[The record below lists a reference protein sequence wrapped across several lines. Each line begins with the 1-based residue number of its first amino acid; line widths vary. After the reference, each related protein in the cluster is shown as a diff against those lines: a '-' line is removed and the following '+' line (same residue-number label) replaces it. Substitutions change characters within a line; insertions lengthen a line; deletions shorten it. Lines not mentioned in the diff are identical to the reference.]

1 MARILVIEDNPELAG
16 AIRHN
21 LEFEGYDVIVAA
33 DGLAGIEAV
42 RSYAPNAIILD
53 AMLPRADGFQVLR
66 TIRGEGIQTPVM
78 MLTALGEEADQIRA
92 YRLDADQYVTKPF
105 RLVDLL
111 ERLAM
116 MLRRAAAL
124 SATATTPSSSE
135 LRFGN
140 VVADPV
146 SRKVTKRGHEV
157 SITPRALDLLFALAA
172 KPGAVLTRQD
182 LLRVVWKHQAA
193 VVTRTVDSHISELRQ
208 KLEDSPEDPKHIIT
222 VWKAGYRFDAEPS
235 DETGD

>member
-1 MARILVIEDNPELAG
+1 MPRILVIEDNAELAA

-21 LEFEGYDVIVAA
+21 LEFEGYSVSVATN
-33 DGLAGIEAV
+33 GLAGIEAV
-42 RSYAPNAIILD
+42 RTLKPDVVILD
-53 AMLPRADGFQVLR
+53 VMLPHADGFHVLR
-66 TIRGEGIQTPVM
+66 TIRSEGIKTPVM
-78 MLTALGEEADQIRA
+78 MLTALGEESDQLRA

-105 RLVDLL
+105 RLMDLL

-124 SATATTPSSSE
+124 STPSVAFAGSE

-146 SRKVTKRGHEV
+146 SRRVMKNGQEV

-172 KPGAVLTRQD
+172 KPGAVISRHD
-182 LLRVVWKHQAA
+182 LLRMVWKHQAE

-208 KLEDSPEDPKHIIT
+208 KLEDVPDEPKHIVT
-222 VWKAGYRFDAEPS
+222 VWKAGYRLDI
-235 DETGD
+235 T